1 MDHLQVRTQAGVYL
15 YHTFK
20 FPFFIMSCFG
30 DSVAIEDK
38 AEEIQRNIERKF
50 SSIGK
55 GKYARILRMARKP
68 TRDEYIKVLLI
79 TAIGLLI
86 IGGVGFII
94 YLLMDV
100 YFKLP

>member
-1 MDHLQVRTQAGVYL
+1 
-15 YHTFK
+15 
-20 FPFFIMSCFG
+20 MS
-30 DSVAIEDK
+30 IEDK
-38 AEEIQRNIERKF
+38 AEEIQQNLERRF

-68 TRDEYIKVLLI
+68 TRDEYIKVLVI
-79 TAIGLLI
+79 TAVGLLI

-100 YFKLP
+100 YFKIP

>member
-1 MDHLQVRTQAGVYL
+1 MDHLQVRTLAGICPD
-15 YHTFK
+15 HTFK
-20 FPFFIMSCFG
+20 FPFFIMFCFG
-30 DSVAIEDK
+30 DSVSIEDK
-38 AEEIQRNIERKF
+38 AEEIQQNLERRF

-68 TRDEYIKVLLI
+68 TRDEYIKVLVI
-79 TAIGLLI
+79 TAVGLLI

-100 YFKLP
+100 YFKIP